1 MNNSINFCWRKHKL
15 LPLVAAISVSLSGAA
30 NAAILMEKIEVT
42 AQKRVQNL
50 QEVGVSVTAFN
61 AEQLNALG
69 WDNSMDVAAQTPGL
83 VATSNTG
90 DTSNI
95 ALFSIRGVNQGDYAE
110 GQEAPIAIYND
121 EVYLSSP
128 GASGAPS
135 FDLARIEVL
144 RGPQG
149 TLYGRNATGGLVHFI
164 SNKPTEYFESSID
177 MTVAEYGQFSMTGV
191 VSGSLS
197 DTVQGRLAIYDNRDD
212 GYVKNAS
219 GQDYRSDDTSSVRA
233 MVNVDIS
240 DDSTL
245 LMIGRFT
252 DIDTRGGVYHNRAT
266 KSTANGPVFCQSG
279 DTDCGAGIRYDAN
292 GVLEEFQGFFN
303 GDKSA
308 LTTGSLFDPRNGQ
321 LDDGIGG
328 VHEGAFDF
336 DSGVDRESSSLTAIF
351 NTGFSNGIHL
361 TSVTDF
367 TTSDKEYREDDDSSA
382 LNLVTY
388 VATADVEQLSQE
400 LRIDG
405 DTDTLRWTGGVYFLN
420 IKNDFSGAFQFPS
433 DGYLPTY
440 LADSETNTVSVF
452 GQIDVDLSETL
463 LLTAG
468 LRWTEDDKVLSYQL
482 TGEGAAFADGSNF
495 LYTGDVYDFDR
506 TDSEFSGK
514 LQLDWQA
521 SDEQLFYAGYNRGTK
536 GGGFN
541 TPSDGFTLASEVGF
555 EPEILTSY
563 EIGSK
568 TSFADDHGRFN
579 TSIFYYDY
587 ANYQGFFFSGTTSL
601 LINSEASFIGG
612 EAELTYATDNG
623 WDFLFGLSVLDTE
636 VNGVSNDGSTV
647 IKNQKALLAPEM
659 TANALIRKEWEMDG
673 ARVAAQI
680 STNYVGKE
688 YFNLINSEATAAG
701 NYALTNLK
709 VTYFSDDQNWEAS
722 AFVNNVFDKE
732 AVTFGYDLSDFGN
745 YSIYVVNPPRWAG
758 VNFKYT
764 WF

>member
-1 MNNSINFCWRKHKL
+1 MSNSINFCWKKHKV
-15 LPLVAAISVSLSGAA
+15 LPLVAAISVSLSGVASA
-30 NAAILMEKIEVT
+30 NILTEKIVVT

-61 AEQLNALG
+61 DQQLKALG

-95 ALFSIRGVNQGDYAE
+95 ALFSIRGVNQGDFAE

-164 SNKPTEYFESSID
+164 SNKPTEYFESAID
-177 MTVAEYGQFSMTGV
+177 MTVAEYGQLTVTGF
-191 VSGSLS
+191 VSGALS
-197 DTVQGRLAIYDNRDD
+197 DNVQGRLAIYDNKDD
-212 GYVKNAS
+212 GYVSNAS
-219 GQDYRSDDTSSVRA
+219 GPDYRSDDTTSVRA
-233 MVNVDIS
+233 MVNIDIS
-240 DDSTL
+240 DETSL
-245 LMIGRFT
+245 LMIARFT
-252 DIDTRGGVYHNRAT
+252 DIDTRGGVYNNRAT

-292 GVLEEFQGFFN
+292 GELQEFQGFFDA
-303 GDKSA
+303 DKSA
-308 LTTGSLFDPRNGQ
+308 PTSGSLFDPRNGQ

-328 VHEGAFDF
+328 VHDGAFDF
-336 DSGVDRESSSLTAIF
+336 DGGVERESSSLTAIL
-351 NTGFSNGIHL
+351 NTEFDNGIFL

-382 LNLVTY
+382 LDLVTY
-388 VATADVEQLSQE
+388 VSTADVEQLSQE

-405 DTDTLRWTGGVYFLN
+405 DVNKLRWTGGLYFLN
-420 IKNDFSGAFQFPS
+420 IKNEFSGAFQFPS
-433 DGYLPTY
+433 DGYLPKY
-440 LADSETNTVSVF
+440 IADSQTDTVSVF
-452 GQIDVDLSETL
+452 GQIDIDLSEDL

-468 LRWTEDDKVLSYQL
+468 LRWTEDDKELSYQL
-482 TGEGAAFADGSNF
+482 TGQGAVFADGSDF
-495 LYTGDVYDFDR
+495 LYTGDVYDFER

-521 SDEQLFYAGYNRGTK
+521 SDDQLFYAGYNRGTK

-555 EPEILTSY
+555 EPEVLTSY
-563 EIGSK
+563 EVGSK
-568 TSFADDHGRFN
+568 TSFADGNGRFN
-579 TSIFYYDY
+579 TSVFYYDY
-587 ANYQGFFFSGTTSL
+587 DNYQGFFFSGTTSL
-601 LINSEASFIGG
+601 LINSKASFVGG

-623 WDFLFGLSVLDTE
+623 WDFLLGLSVLDTE
-636 VNGVSNDGSTV
+636 VNGASNDGATV
-647 IKNQKALLAPEM
+647 IEDQQALLAPEV
-659 TANALIRKEWEMDG
+659 TANLLIRKEWELDG
-673 ARVAAQI
+673 ARVAAQV

-688 YFNLINSEATAAG
+688 YFNLINSEATEAG
-701 NYALTNLK
+701 NYALTNLRMS
-709 VTYFSDDQNWEAS
+709 YFSDNNWEAS
-722 AFVNNVFDKE
+722 VFVNNVFDKE

-758 VNFKYT
+758 VNFKYN
-764 WF
+764 WY

>member
-1 MNNSINFCWRKHKL
+1 MSNSINFCWKKYKV
-15 LPLVAAISVSLSGAA
+15 LPLVAAISVSLSGVASA
-30 NAAILMEKIEVT
+30 NILTEKIVVT

-61 AEQLNALG
+61 DQQLKALG

-95 ALFSIRGVNQGDYAE
+95 ALFSIRGVNQGDFAE

-135 FDLARIEVL
+135 FDLSRIEVL

-164 SNKPTEYFESSID
+164 SNKPTEYFESAID
-177 MTVAEYGQFSMTGV
+177 MTVAEYGQLTVTGF
-191 VSGSLS
+191 VSGALS
-197 DTVQGRLAIYDNRDD
+197 DNVQGRLAVYDNKDD
-212 GYVKNAS
+212 GYVSNAA
-219 GQDYRSDDTSSVRA
+219 GPDYRSDDTTSVRA
-233 MVNVDIS
+233 MVNMDLGDETS
-240 DDSTL
+240 L

-252 DIDTRGGVYHNRAT
+252 DIDTRGGVYNNRAT
-266 KSTANGPVFCQSG
+266 KSTADGPVFCQSG

-292 GVLEEFQGFFN
+292 GDLEEFQGFFDA
-303 GDKSA
+303 DKSA
-308 LTTGSLFDPRNGQ
+308 STTGSLFDPRNGQ

-328 VHEGAFDF
+328 VHDGAFDF
-336 DSGVDRESSSLTAIF
+336 DGGVDRESSSLTAIL
-351 NTGFSNGIHL
+351 NTEFSNGIYL

-382 LNLVTY
+382 LDLVTY
-388 VATADVEQLSQE
+388 VSTADVEQLSQE

-405 DTDTLRWTGGVYFLN
+405 DVDKLRWTAGLYFLN

-433 DGYLPTY
+433 DGYLPKY
-440 LADSETNTVSVF
+440 IADSQTDTVSVF
-452 GQIDVDLSETL
+452 GQVDVDLSDSL

-468 LRWTEDDKVLSYQL
+468 LRWTEDDKELSYQL
-482 TGEGAAFADGSNF
+482 TGASAITADGSNF
-495 LYTGDVYDFDR
+495 LYTGDIYDFER
-506 TDSEFSGK
+506 TDAEFSGK

-521 SDEQLFYAGYNRGTK
+521 SDDQLFYVGYNRGTK

-555 EPEILTSY
+555 EPEVLTSY
-563 EIGSK
+563 EVGSK
-568 TSFADDHGRFN
+568 TSFANGNGRFN
-579 TSIFYYDY
+579 TSVFYYDY
-587 ANYQGFFFSGTTSL
+587 DNYQGFFFSGTTSL
-601 LINSEASFIGG
+601 LINSKASFVGG

-623 WDFLFGLSVLDTE
+623 WDFLLGLSVLDTE
-636 VNGVSNDGSTV
+636 VNGASNDGATV
-647 IKNQKALLAPEM
+647 IEDQKALLAPEI
-659 TANALIRKEWEMDG
+659 TANLLIRKEWELDG
-673 ARVAAQI
+673 ARVAAQM

-688 YFNLINSEATAAG
+688 YFNLINSEATEAG
-701 NYALTNLK
+701 NYSLTNFRISYL
-709 VTYFSDDQNWEAS
+709 SDDKWEAS
-722 AFVNNVFDKE
+722 VFVNNVFDEE

-758 VNFKYT
+758 VNFKYN
-764 WF
+764 WY

>member
-1 MNNSINFCWRKHKL
+1 MSNSINFCWKKHKL
-15 LPLVAAISVSLSGAA
+15 LPLVAAVSVSLSGVADA
-30 NAAILMEKIEVT
+30 KLLTEKIVVT

-61 AEQLNALG
+61 DEQLKALG

-95 ALFSIRGVNQGDYAE
+95 ALFSIRGVNQGDFAE

-164 SNKPTEYFESSID
+164 SNKPTEYFESAID
-177 MTVAEYGQFSMTGV
+177 MTVAQYGQLSITGF
-191 VSGSLS
+191 VSGALS
-197 DTVQGRLAIYDNRDD
+197 DSIQGRLAVYDNKDD
-212 GYVKNAS
+212 GYVSNAV
-219 GQDYRSDDTSSVRA
+219 GPDYRSDDTTSVRA
-233 MVNVDIS
+233 MVNFDMS
-240 DDSTL
+240 DETSL

-252 DIDTRGGVYHNRAT
+252 DIDTRGGVYNNRAT
-266 KSTANGPVFCQSG
+266 KSTANGPIFCQSG

-292 GVLEEFQGFFN
+292 GNLEEFQGFFDA
-303 GDKSA
+303 DKSA
-308 LTTGSLFDPRNGQ
+308 STSGSLFDPRNGQ

-328 VHEGAFDF
+328 VHDGAFDF
-336 DSGVDRESSSLTAIF
+336 DGGVDRGSSSLTAILNTEF
-351 NTGFSNGIHL
+351 NNGIYL

-382 LNLVTY
+382 LDLVTY
-388 VATADVEQLSQE
+388 VSTADVEQLSQE

-405 DTDTLRWTGGVYFLN
+405 DTDKLRWTGGVYFLN
-420 IKNDFSGAFQFPS
+420 IKNEFSGAFQFPS
-433 DGYLPTY
+433 DGYLPKY
-440 LADSETNTVSVF
+440 VADSQTDTVSIF
-452 GQIDVDLSETL
+452 GQVDVDLSESL

-468 LRWTEDDKVLSYQL
+468 LRWTQDDKELSYQL
-482 TGEGAAFADGSNF
+482 TGQGAVFADGSDF
-495 LYTGDVYDFDR
+495 LYTGDVYDFTR
-506 TDSEFSGK
+506 TDAEFSGK

-521 SDEQLFYAGYNRGTK
+521 SDDQLFYVGYNRGTK

-555 EPEILTSY
+555 EPEVLTSY
-563 EIGSK
+563 EVGSK
-568 TSFADDHGRFN
+568 TSFADGNGRFN
-579 TSIFYYDY
+579 TSVFYYDY
-587 ANYQGFFFSGTTSL
+587 DNYQGFFFSGTTSL
-601 LINSEASFIGG
+601 LINSEASFVGG

-623 WDFLFGLSVLDTE
+623 WDFLLGLSILDTK
-636 VNGVSNDGSTV
+636 VNGASNDGATI
-647 IKNQKALLAPEM
+647 IKDQKALLAPEV
-659 TANALIRKEWEMDG
+659 TANLLIRKEWELDG
-673 ARVAAQI
+673 ARVAAQL
-680 STNYVGKE
+680 STNYIGKE
-688 YFNLINSEATAAG
+688 YFNLINSEATEAG
-701 NYALTNLK
+701 NYALTNLRMS
-709 VTYFSDDQNWEAS
+709 YFSDENWEAS
-722 AFVNNVFDKE
+722 VFVNNVFDKE

-758 VNFKYT
+758 VNFKYN

>member
-1 MNNSINFCWRKHKL
+1 MSNSINFCWKKHKL
-15 LPLVAAISVSLSGAA
+15 LPLAAAVSVSLSGVADA
-30 NAAILMEKIEVT
+30 KLLTEKIVVT

-61 AEQLNALG
+61 DEQLKALG

-95 ALFSIRGVNQGDYAE
+95 ALFSIRGVNQGDFAE

-164 SNKPTEYFESSID
+164 SNKPTEYFESAID
-177 MTVAEYGQFSMTGV
+177 MTVAEYGQLSITGF
-191 VSGSLS
+191 VSGALS
-197 DTVQGRLAIYDNRDD
+197 DSVQGRLAVYDNKDN
-212 GYVKNAS
+212 GYVSNAS
-219 GQDYRSDDTSSVRA
+219 GPDYRSDDTTSVRA
-233 MVNVDIS
+233 MVNFDIS
-240 DDSTL
+240 DETSL
-245 LMIGRFT
+245 LMIARFT
-252 DIDTRGGVYHNRAT
+252 DIDTRGGVYNNRAT
-266 KSTANGPVFCQSG
+266 KSTADGPIFCQSG

-292 GVLEEFQGFFN
+292 GDLEEFQGFFDA
-303 GDKSA
+303 DKSA
-308 LTTGSLFDPRNGQ
+308 STSGSLFDPRNGQ

-328 VHEGAFDF
+328 VHDGAFDF
-336 DSGVDRESSSLTAIF
+336 DGGVDRESSSLTATF
-351 NTGFSNGIHL
+351 NTEFSNGIYL

-382 LNLVTY
+382 LDLVTY
-388 VATADVEQLSQE
+388 VSTADVEQLSQE

-405 DTDTLRWTGGVYFLN
+405 DTDKLRWTGGVYFLN
-420 IKNDFSGAFQFPS
+420 IKNEFSGAFQFPS
-433 DGYLPTY
+433 DGYLPKFV
-440 LADSETNTVSVF
+440 ADSQTDTVSIF
-452 GQIDVDLSETL
+452 GQVDVDLSESL

-468 LRWTEDDKVLSYQL
+468 LRWTEDDKELSYQL
-482 TGEGAAFADGSNF
+482 TGQGAVFADGSDF
-495 LYTGDVYDFDR
+495 LYTGDVYDFTR
-506 TDSEFSGK
+506 TDAEFSGK
-514 LQLDWQA
+514 LQLDWQV
-521 SDEQLFYAGYNRGTK
+521 SDDQLFYVGYNRGTK

-541 TPSDGFTLASEVGF
+541 TPSDGFSLASEVGF
-555 EPEILTSY
+555 EPEVLTSY
-563 EIGSK
+563 EVGSK
-568 TSFADDHGRFN
+568 TSFADGNGRFN
-579 TSIFYYDY
+579 TSVFYYDY
-587 ANYQGFFFSGTTSL
+587 DNYQGFFFSGTTSL
-601 LINSEASFIGG
+601 LINSEASFVGG

-623 WDFLFGLSVLDTE
+623 WDFLLGLSILDTE
-636 VNGVSNDGSTV
+636 VDGASNDGTTV
-647 IKNQKALLAPEM
+647 IKDQKALLAPEV
-659 TANALIRKEWEMDG
+659 TANLLIRKEWELDG
-673 ARVAAQI
+673 ARVAAQL

-688 YFNLINSEATAAG
+688 YFNLINSEATEAG
-701 NYALTNLK
+701 NYALTNLRMS
-709 VTYFSDDQNWEAS
+709 YFSDDNWEAS
-722 AFVNNVFDKE
+722 VFVNNVFDKE

-758 VNFKYT
+758 VNVKYN

>member
-1 MNNSINFCWRKHKL
+1 MSNSINFCWKKYKV
-15 LPLVAAISVSLSGAA
+15 LPLVAAISVSLSGVASA
-30 NAAILMEKIEVT
+30 NILTEKIVVT

-61 AEQLNALG
+61 DQQLKALG

-95 ALFSIRGVNQGDYAE
+95 ALFSIRGVNQGDFAE

-135 FDLARIEVL
+135 FDLSRIEVL

-164 SNKPTEYFESSID
+164 SNKPTEYFESAID
-177 MTVAEYGQFSMTGV
+177 MTVAEYGQLTVTGF
-191 VSGSLS
+191 VSGALS
-197 DTVQGRLAIYDNRDD
+197 DNIQGRLAVYDNKDD
-212 GYVKNAS
+212 GYVSNAA
-219 GQDYRSDDTSSVRA
+219 GPDYRSDDTTSVRA
-233 MVNVDIS
+233 MVNMDLGDETS
-240 DDSTL
+240 L

-252 DIDTRGGVYHNRAT
+252 DIDTRGGVYNNRAT
-266 KSTANGPVFCQSG
+266 KSTADGPVFCQSG

-292 GVLEEFQGFFN
+292 GDLEEFQGFFDA
-303 GDKSA
+303 DKSA
-308 LTTGSLFDPRNGQ
+308 STTGSLFDPRNGQ

-328 VHEGAFDF
+328 VHDGAFDF
-336 DSGVDRESSSLTAIF
+336 DGGVDRESSSLTAIL
-351 NTGFSNGIHL
+351 NTEFSNGIYL

-382 LNLVTY
+382 LDLVTY
-388 VATADVEQLSQE
+388 VSTADVEQLSQE

-405 DTDTLRWTGGVYFLN
+405 DVDKLRWTAGLYFLN

-433 DGYLPTY
+433 DGYLPKY
-440 LADSETNTVSVF
+440 IADSQTDTVSVF
-452 GQIDVDLSETL
+452 GQVDFDLSDSL

-468 LRWTEDDKVLSYQL
+468 LRWTEDDKELSYQL
-482 TGEGAAFADGSNF
+482 TGASAITADGSSF
-495 LYTGDVYDFDR
+495 LYTGDIYDFER
-506 TDSEFSGK
+506 TDAEFSGK

-521 SDEQLFYAGYNRGTK
+521 SDDQLFYVGYNRGTK

-563 EIGSK
+563 EVGSK
-568 TSFADDHGRFN
+568 TSFADGNGRFN
-579 TSIFYYDY
+579 SSVFYYDY
-587 ANYQGFFFSGTTSL
+587 DNYQGFFFSGTTSL
-601 LINSEASFIGG
+601 LINSKASFVGG

-623 WDFLFGLSVLDTE
+623 WDFLLGLSVLDTE
-636 VNGVSNDGSTV
+636 VNGASNDGATV
-647 IKNQKALLAPEM
+647 IEDQKALLAPEV
-659 TANALIRKEWEMDG
+659 TANLLIRKEWELDG
-673 ARVAAQI
+673 ARVAAQM

-688 YFNLINSEATAAG
+688 YFNLINSEATEAG
-701 NYALTNLK
+701 NYSLTNFRVSYL
-709 VTYFSDDQNWEAS
+709 SDDKWEAS
-722 AFVNNVFDKE
+722 VFVNNVFDEE

-758 VNFKYT
+758 VNFKYN
-764 WF
+764 WY

>member
-1 MNNSINFCWRKHKL
+1 MSNSINFCWKKYKV
-15 LPLVAAISVSLSGAA
+15 LPLVAAISVSLSGVASA
-30 NAAILMEKIEVT
+30 NILTEKIVVT

-61 AEQLNALG
+61 DQQLKALG

-95 ALFSIRGVNQGDYAE
+95 ALFSIRGVNQGDFAE

-135 FDLARIEVL
+135 FDLSRIEVL

-164 SNKPTEYFESSID
+164 SNKPTEYFESAID
-177 MTVAEYGQFSMTGV
+177 MTVAEYGQLTVTGF
-191 VSGSLS
+191 VSGALS
-197 DTVQGRLAIYDNRDD
+197 DNVQGRLAVYDNKDD
-212 GYVKNAS
+212 GYVSNAA
-219 GQDYRSDDTSSVRA
+219 GPDYRSDDTTSVRA
-233 MVNVDIS
+233 MVNMDLGDETS
-240 DDSTL
+240 L

-252 DIDTRGGVYHNRAT
+252 DIDTRGGVYNNRAT
-266 KSTANGPVFCQSG
+266 KSTADGPVFCQSG

-292 GVLEEFQGFFN
+292 GDLEEFQGFFDA
-303 GDKSA
+303 DKSA
-308 LTTGSLFDPRNGQ
+308 STTGSLFDPRNGQ

-328 VHEGAFDF
+328 VHDGAFDF
-336 DSGVDRESSSLTAIF
+336 DGGVDRESSSLTAIL
-351 NTGFSNGIHL
+351 NTEFSNGIYL

-382 LNLVTY
+382 LDLVTY
-388 VATADVEQLSQE
+388 VSTADVEQLSQE

-405 DTDTLRWTGGVYFLN
+405 DVDKLRWTAGLYFLN

-433 DGYLPTY
+433 DGYLPKY
-440 LADSETNTVSVF
+440 IADSQTDTVSVF
-452 GQIDVDLSETL
+452 GQVDFDLSDSL

-468 LRWTEDDKVLSYQL
+468 LRWTEDDKELSYQL
-482 TGEGAAFADGSNF
+482 TGASAITADGSSF
-495 LYTGDVYDFDR
+495 LYTGDIYDFER
-506 TDSEFSGK
+506 TDAEFSGK

-521 SDEQLFYAGYNRGTK
+521 SDDQLFYVGYNRGTK

-555 EPEILTSY
+555 EPEVLTSY
-563 EIGSK
+563 EVGSK
-568 TSFADDHGRFN
+568 TSFADGNGRFN
-579 TSIFYYDY
+579 TSVFYYDY
-587 ANYQGFFFSGTTSL
+587 DNYQGFFFSGTTSL
-601 LINSEASFIGG
+601 LINSKASFVGG

-623 WDFLFGLSVLDTE
+623 WDFLLGLSVLDTE
-636 VNGVSNDGSTV
+636 VNGASNDGATV
-647 IKNQKALLAPEM
+647 IEDQKALLAPEV
-659 TANALIRKEWEMDG
+659 TANLLIRKEWELDG
-673 ARVAAQI
+673 ARVAAQM

-688 YFNLINSEATAAG
+688 YFNLINSEATEAG
-701 NYALTNLK
+701 NYSLTNFRVSYL
-709 VTYFSDDQNWEAS
+709 SDDKWEAS
-722 AFVNNVFDKE
+722 VFVNNVFDEE

-758 VNFKYT
+758 VNFKYN
-764 WF
+764 WY

>member
-1 MNNSINFCWRKHKL
+1 MSNSINFCWKKHKL
-15 LPLVAAISVSLSGAA
+15 LPLVAAISVSLSGVADA
-30 NAAILMEKIEVT
+30 KLLTEKIVVT

-61 AEQLNALG
+61 DEQLKALG

-95 ALFSIRGVNQGDYAE
+95 ALFSIRGVNQGDFAE

-164 SNKPTEYFESSID
+164 SNKPTEYFESAID
-177 MTVAEYGQFSMTGV
+177 LTIAEYGQFGISGF
-191 VSGSLS
+191 VSGALS
-197 DTVQGRLAIYDNRDD
+197 DDVQGRLAVYDNKDD
-212 GYVKNAS
+212 GYVSNAS
-219 GQDYRSDDTSSVRA
+219 GPDYRSDDTTSVRA

-240 DDSTL
+240 DETSL
-245 LMIGRFT
+245 LMIGRMT
-252 DIDTRGGVYHNRAT
+252 DIDTRGGVYNNRAT
-266 KSTANGPVFCQSG
+266 KSTADGPVFCQSG
-279 DTDCGAGIRYDAN
+279 DTDCGAGLRYDEN
-292 GVLEEFQGFFN
+292 GDLEEFQGFFDA
-303 GDKSA
+303 DKSA
-308 LTTGSLFDPRNGQ
+308 ITSGSLFDPRNGL

-328 VHEGAFDF
+328 VHDGAFDF
-336 DSGVDRESSSLTAIF
+336 DGGVDRESNSLTAIL
-351 NTGFSNGIHL
+351 NTGFDNGIHL

-388 VATADVEQLSQE
+388 VATADVEQFSQE

-405 DTDTLRWTGGVYFLN
+405 DNDTLRWTTGVYFLN

-433 DGYLPTY
+433 DGYLPKY
-440 LADSETNTVSVF
+440 IADSETDTMSIF
-452 GQIDVDLSETL
+452 GQIDVDLSKDL

-468 LRWTEDDKVLSYQL
+468 LRWTEDDKELSYQL
-482 TGEGAAFADGSNF
+482 TAEGAVFADGSDF

-514 LQLDWQA
+514 LQLDWQL
-521 SDEQLFYAGYNRGTK
+521 SDDQLFYAGYNRGTK

-541 TPSDGFTLASEVGF
+541 TPSDGFSLASEVGF

-563 EIGSK
+563 EVGSK
-568 TSFADDHGRFN
+568 TSFADGNGRFN
-579 TSIFYYDY
+579 TSVFYYDY
-587 ANYQGFFFSGTTSL
+587 DNYQGFFFSGTTSL
-601 LINSEASFIGG
+601 LINAEASFVGG

-623 WDFLFGLSVLDTE
+623 WDFLFGLSVLDTK
-636 VNGVSNDGSTV
+636 VNGASNDGATV
-647 IKNQKALLAPEM
+647 IKDQKAILAPEI
-659 TANALIRKEWEMDG
+659 TANVLIRKEWELDG
-673 ARVAAQI
+673 ARVAAQL
-680 STNYVGKE
+680 STNYIGKE
-688 YFNLINSEATAAG
+688 YFNLINSEATEAG
-701 NYALTNLK
+701 NYALTNFRLS
-709 VTYFSDDQNWEAS
+709 YFSGETWEAS
-722 AFVNNVFDKE
+722 LFVNNVFDKE

-758 VNFKYT
+758 VNFKYN
-764 WF
+764 WY

>member
-1 MNNSINFCWRKHKL
+1 
-15 LPLVAAISVSLSGAA
+15 VAAISVSLSGVASA
-30 NAAILMEKIEVT
+30 NILTEKIVVT

-61 AEQLNALG
+61 DQQLKALG

-95 ALFSIRGVNQGDYAE
+95 ALFSIRGVNQGDFAE

-164 SNKPTEYFESSID
+164 SNKPTEYFESAID
-177 MTVAEYGQFSMTGV
+177 MTVAEYGQLTVTGF
-191 VSGSLS
+191 VSGALS
-197 DTVQGRLAIYDNRDD
+197 DNVQGRLAIYDNKDD
-212 GYVKNAS
+212 GYVSNAS
-219 GQDYRSDDTSSVRA
+219 GPDYRSDDTTSVRA
-233 MVNVDIS
+233 MVNIDIS
-240 DDSTL
+240 DETSL
-245 LMIGRFT
+245 LMIARFT
-252 DIDTRGGVYHNRAT
+252 DIDTRGGVYNNRAT

-292 GVLEEFQGFFN
+292 GELQEFQGFFDA
-303 GDKSA
+303 DKSA
-308 LTTGSLFDPRNGQ
+308 PTSGSLFDPRNGQ

-328 VHEGAFDF
+328 VHDGAFDF
-336 DSGVDRESSSLTAIF
+336 DGGVERESSSLTAIL
-351 NTGFSNGIHL
+351 NTEFDNGIFL

-382 LNLVTY
+382 LDLVTY
-388 VATADVEQLSQE
+388 VSTADVEQLSQE

-405 DTDTLRWTGGVYFLN
+405 DVNKLRWTGGLYFLN
-420 IKNDFSGAFQFPS
+420 IKNEFSGAFQFPS
-433 DGYLPTY
+433 DGYLPKY
-440 LADSETNTVSVF
+440 IADSQTDTVSVF
-452 GQIDVDLSETL
+452 GQIDIDLSEDL

-468 LRWTEDDKVLSYQL
+468 LRWTEDDKELSYQL
-482 TGEGAAFADGSNF
+482 TGQGAVFADGSDF
-495 LYTGDVYDFDR
+495 LYTGDVYDFER

-521 SDEQLFYAGYNRGTK
+521 SDDQLFYAGYNRGTK

-555 EPEILTSY
+555 EPEVLTSY
-563 EIGSK
+563 EVGSK
-568 TSFADDHGRFN
+568 TSFADGNGRFN
-579 TSIFYYDY
+579 TSVFYYDY
-587 ANYQGFFFSGTTSL
+587 DNYQGFFFSGTTSL
-601 LINSEASFIGG
+601 LINSKASFVGG

-623 WDFLFGLSVLDTE
+623 WDFLLGLSVLDTE
-636 VNGVSNDGSTV
+636 VNGASNDGATV
-647 IKNQKALLAPEM
+647 IEDQQALLAPEV
-659 TANALIRKEWEMDG
+659 TANLLIRKEWELDG
-673 ARVAAQI
+673 ARVAAQV

-688 YFNLINSEATAAG
+688 YFNLINSEATEAG
-701 NYALTNLK
+701 NYALTNLRMS
-709 VTYFSDDQNWEAS
+709 YFSDNNWEAS
-722 AFVNNVFDKE
+722 VFVNNVFDKE

-758 VNFKYT
+758 VNFKYN
-764 WF
+764 WY

>member
-1 MNNSINFCWRKHKL
+1 MSNSINFCWKKQKL
-15 LPLVAAISVSLSGAA
+15 LPLVAAISVSLSGVADA
-30 NAAILMEKIEVT
+30 KLLTEKIVVT

-61 AEQLNALG
+61 DEQLKALG

-95 ALFSIRGVNQGDYAE
+95 ALFSIRGVNQGDFAE

-164 SNKPTEYFESSID
+164 SNKPTEYFESAID
-177 MTVAEYGQFSMTGV
+177 MTVAEYGQLSITGF
-191 VSGSLS
+191 VSGALS
-197 DTVQGRLAIYDNRDD
+197 DSVQGRLAVYDNKDD
-212 GYVKNAS
+212 GYVSNAS
-219 GQDYRSDDTSSVRA
+219 GPDYRSDDTTSVRA
-233 MVNVDIS
+233 MVNFDIS
-240 DDSTL
+240 DETSL
-245 LMIGRFT
+245 LMIARFT
-252 DIDTRGGVYHNRAT
+252 DIDTRGGVYNNRAT
-266 KSTANGPVFCQSG
+266 KSTADGPIFCQSG

-292 GVLEEFQGFFN
+292 GELEEFQGFFDA
-303 GDKSA
+303 DKSA
-308 LTTGSLFDPRNGQ
+308 PTSGSLFDPRNGQ

-328 VHEGAFDF
+328 VHDGAFDF
-336 DSGVDRESSSLTAIF
+336 DGGVDRESSSLTATL
-351 NTGFSNGIHL
+351 NTEFSNGIYL

-382 LNLVTY
+382 LDLVTY
-388 VATADVEQLSQE
+388 VSTADVEQLSQE

-405 DTDTLRWTGGVYFLN
+405 DTDKLRWTGGVYFLN
-420 IKNDFSGAFQFPS
+420 IKNEFSGAFQFPS
-433 DGYLPTY
+433 DGYLPKFV
-440 LADSETNTVSVF
+440 ADSQTDTVSIF
-452 GQIDVDLSETL
+452 GQVDVDLSKSL

-468 LRWTEDDKVLSYQL
+468 LRWTEDDKELSYQL
-482 TGEGAAFADGSNF
+482 TGQGAVTADGSDF
-495 LYTGDVYDFDR
+495 LYTGDVYDFTR
-506 TDSEFSGK
+506 TDAEFSGK
-514 LQLDWQA
+514 LQLDWQV
-521 SDEQLFYAGYNRGTK
+521 SDDQLFYVGYNRGTK

-541 TPSDGFTLASEVGF
+541 TPSDGFSLASEVGF

-563 EIGSK
+563 EVGSK
-568 TSFADDHGRFN
+568 TSFADGNGRFN
-579 TSIFYYDY
+579 TSVFYYDY
-587 ANYQGFFFSGTTSL
+587 DNYQGFFFSGTTSL
-601 LINSEASFIGG
+601 LINSEASFVGG

-623 WDFLFGLSVLDTE
+623 WDFLFGLSILETE
-636 VNGVSNDGSTV
+636 VNGASNDGTTV
-647 IKNQKALLAPEM
+647 IKDQKALLAPEV
-659 TANALIRKEWEMDG
+659 TANLLIRKEWELDG
-673 ARVAAQI
+673 ARVAAQL

-688 YFNLINSEATAAG
+688 YFNLINSEATEAG
-701 NYALTNLK
+701 NYALTNLRMS
-709 VTYFSDDQNWEAS
+709 YFSDDNWEAS
-722 AFVNNVFDKE
+722 VFVNNVFDKE

-758 VNFKYT
+758 VNVKYN

>member
-1 MNNSINFCWRKHKL
+1 MSNSINFCWKKHKL
-15 LPLVAAISVSLSGAA
+15 LPLAAAISVSLSGVADA
-30 NAAILMEKIEVT
+30 KLLTEKIVVT

-61 AEQLNALG
+61 DEQLKALG

-95 ALFSIRGVNQGDYAE
+95 ALFSIRGVNQGDFAE

-164 SNKPTEYFESSID
+164 SNKPTEYFESAID
-177 MTVAEYGQFSMTGV
+177 MTVAEYGQLSITGF
-191 VSGSLS
+191 VSGALS
-197 DTVQGRLAIYDNRDD
+197 DSVQGRLAVYDNKDD
-212 GYVKNAS
+212 GYVSNTA
-219 GQDYRSDDTSSVRA
+219 GPDYRSDDTTSVRA
-233 MVNVDIS
+233 MVNFDIS
-240 DDSTL
+240 DETSL
-245 LMIGRFT
+245 LMIARFT
-252 DIDTRGGVYHNRAT
+252 DIDTRGGVYNNRAT
-266 KSTANGPVFCQSG
+266 KSTADGPIFCQSG

-292 GVLEEFQGFFN
+292 GELEEFQGFFDA
-303 GDKSA
+303 DKSA
-308 LTTGSLFDPRNGQ
+308 STSGSLFDPRNGQ

-328 VHEGAFDF
+328 VHDGAFDF
-336 DSGVDRESSSLTAIF
+336 DGGVDRESSSLTATL
-351 NTGFSNGIHL
+351 NTEFSNGIYL

-382 LNLVTY
+382 LDLVTY
-388 VATADVEQLSQE
+388 VSTADVEQLSQE

-405 DTDTLRWTGGVYFLN
+405 DTDKLRWTGGLYFLN
-420 IKNDFSGAFQFPS
+420 IKNQFSGAFQFPS
-433 DGYLPTY
+433 DGYLPKFV
-440 LADSETNTVSVF
+440 ADSQTDTVSIF
-452 GQIDVDLSETL
+452 GQIDVDLSKSL

-468 LRWTEDDKVLSYQL
+468 LRWTEDDKELSYQL
-482 TGEGAAFADGSNF
+482 TGQGAVTADGSDF
-495 LYTGDVYDFDR
+495 LYTGDVYDFTR
-506 TDSEFSGK
+506 TDAEFSGK

-521 SDEQLFYAGYNRGTK
+521 SDDQLFYVGYNRGTK

-541 TPSDGFTLASEVGF
+541 TPSDGFSLASEVGF

-563 EIGSK
+563 EVGSK
-568 TSFADDHGRFN
+568 TSFADGNGRFN
-579 TSIFYYDY
+579 TSVFYYDY
-587 ANYQGFFFSGTTSL
+587 DNYQGFFFSGTTSL
-601 LINSEASFIGG
+601 LINSEASFVGG

-623 WDFLFGLSVLDTE
+623 WDFLLGLSILDTE
-636 VNGVSNDGSTV
+636 VNGASNDGTTV
-647 IKNQKALLAPEM
+647 IKDQKALLAPEV
-659 TANALIRKEWEMDG
+659 TANLLIRKEWELDG
-673 ARVAAQI
+673 ARVAAQL

-688 YFNLINSEATAAG
+688 YFNLINSEATEAG
-701 NYALTNLK
+701 NYALTNLRMS
-709 VTYFSDDQNWEAS
+709 YFSDDSWEAS
-722 AFVNNVFDKE
+722 VFVNNVFDKE

-758 VNFKYT
+758 VNFKYN

>member
-1 MNNSINFCWRKHKL
+1 MSNSINFCWKKYKV
-15 LPLVAAISVSLSGAA
+15 LPLVAAISVSLSGVASA
-30 NAAILMEKIEVT
+30 NILTEKIVVT

-61 AEQLNALG
+61 DQQLKALG

-95 ALFSIRGVNQGDYAE
+95 ALFSIRGVNQGDFAE

-135 FDLARIEVL
+135 FDLSRIEVL

-164 SNKPTEYFESSID
+164 SNKPTEYFESAID
-177 MTVAEYGQFSMTGV
+177 MTVAEYGQLTVTGF
-191 VSGSLS
+191 VSGALS
-197 DTVQGRLAIYDNRDD
+197 DNIQGRLAVYDNKDD
-212 GYVKNAS
+212 GYVSNAA
-219 GQDYRSDDTSSVRA
+219 GPDYRSDDTTSVRA
-233 MVNVDIS
+233 MVNMDLGDETS
-240 DDSTL
+240 L

-252 DIDTRGGVYHNRAT
+252 DIDTRGGVYNNRAT
-266 KSTANGPVFCQSG
+266 KSTADGPVFCQSG

-292 GVLEEFQGFFN
+292 GDLEEFQGFFDA
-303 GDKSA
+303 DKSA
-308 LTTGSLFDPRNGQ
+308 STTGSLFDPRNGQ

-328 VHEGAFDF
+328 VHDGAFDF
-336 DSGVDRESSSLTAIF
+336 DGGVDRESSSLTAIL
-351 NTGFSNGIHL
+351 NTEFSNGIYL

-382 LNLVTY
+382 LDLVTY
-388 VATADVEQLSQE
+388 VSTADVEQLSQE

-405 DTDTLRWTGGVYFLN
+405 DVDKLRWTAGLYFLN

-433 DGYLPTY
+433 DGYLPKY
-440 LADSETNTVSVF
+440 IADSQTDTVSVF
-452 GQIDVDLSETL
+452 GQVDFDLSDSL

-468 LRWTEDDKVLSYQL
+468 LRWTEDDKELSYQL
-482 TGEGAAFADGSNF
+482 TGASAITADGSSF
-495 LYTGDVYDFDR
+495 LYTGDIYDFER
-506 TDSEFSGK
+506 TDAEFSGK

-521 SDEQLFYAGYNRGTK
+521 SDDQLFYVGYNRGTK

-555 EPEILTSY
+555 EPEVLTSY
-563 EIGSK
+563 EVGSK
-568 TSFADDHGRFN
+568 TSFADGNGRFN
-579 TSIFYYDY
+579 TSVFYYDY
-587 ANYQGFFFSGTTSL
+587 DNYQGFFFSGTTSL
-601 LINSEASFIGG
+601 LVNSKASFVGG

-623 WDFLFGLSVLDTE
+623 WDFLLGLSVLDTE
-636 VNGVSNDGSTV
+636 VNGASNDGATV
-647 IKNQKALLAPEM
+647 IEDQKALLAPEV
-659 TANALIRKEWEMDG
+659 TANLLIRKEWELDG
-673 ARVAAQI
+673 ARVAAQM

-688 YFNLINSEATAAG
+688 YFNLINSEATEAG
-701 NYALTNLK
+701 NYSLTNFRVSYL
-709 VTYFSDDQNWEAS
+709 SDDKWEAS
-722 AFVNNVFDKE
+722 VFVNNVFDEE

-758 VNFKYT
+758 VNFKYN
-764 WF
+764 WY

>member
-1 MNNSINFCWRKHKL
+1 MSNSINFCWKKHKL
-15 LPLVAAISVSLSGAA
+15 LPLVAAVSVSLSGVADA
-30 NAAILMEKIEVT
+30 KLLTEKIVVT

-61 AEQLNALG
+61 DEQLKALG

-95 ALFSIRGVNQGDYAE
+95 ALFSIRGVNQGDFAE

-164 SNKPTEYFESSID
+164 SNKPTEYFESAID
-177 MTVAEYGQFSMTGV
+177 MTVAQYGQLSITGF
-191 VSGSLS
+191 VSGALS
-197 DTVQGRLAIYDNRDD
+197 DSIQGRLAVYDNKDD
-212 GYVKNAS
+212 GYVSNAV
-219 GQDYRSDDTSSVRA
+219 GPDYRSDDTTSVRA
-233 MVNVDIS
+233 MVNFDMS
-240 DDSTL
+240 DETSL

-252 DIDTRGGVYHNRAT
+252 DIDTRGGVYNNRAT
-266 KSTANGPVFCQSG
+266 KSTANGPIFCQSG

-292 GVLEEFQGFFN
+292 GNLEEFQGFFDA
-303 GDKSA
+303 DKSA
-308 LTTGSLFDPRNGQ
+308 STSGSLFDPRNGQ

-328 VHEGAFDF
+328 VHDGAFDF
-336 DSGVDRESSSLTAIF
+336 DGGVDRESSSLTAILNTEF
-351 NTGFSNGIHL
+351 NNGIYL

-382 LNLVTY
+382 LDLVTY
-388 VATADVEQLSQE
+388 VSTADVEQLSQE

-405 DTDTLRWTGGVYFLN
+405 DTDKLRWTGGVYFLN
-420 IKNDFSGAFQFPS
+420 IKNEFSGAFQFPS
-433 DGYLPTY
+433 DGYLPKY
-440 LADSETNTVSVF
+440 VADSQTDTVSIF
-452 GQIDVDLSETL
+452 GQVDVDLSESL

-468 LRWTEDDKVLSYQL
+468 LRWTQDDKELSYQL
-482 TGEGAAFADGSNF
+482 TGQGAVFADGSDF
-495 LYTGDVYDFDR
+495 LYTGDVYDFTR
-506 TDSEFSGK
+506 TDAEFSGK

-521 SDEQLFYAGYNRGTK
+521 SDDQLFYVGYNRGTK

-555 EPEILTSY
+555 EPEVLTSY
-563 EIGSK
+563 EVGSK
-568 TSFADDHGRFN
+568 TSFADGNGRFN
-579 TSIFYYDY
+579 TSVFYYDY
-587 ANYQGFFFSGTTSL
+587 DNYQGFFFSGTTSL
-601 LINSEASFIGG
+601 LINSKASFVGG

-623 WDFLFGLSVLDTE
+623 WDFLLGLSILDTK
-636 VNGVSNDGSTV
+636 VNGASNDGATI
-647 IKNQKALLAPEM
+647 IKDQKALLAPEV
-659 TANALIRKEWEMDG
+659 TANLLIRKEWELDG
-673 ARVAAQI
+673 ARVAAQL
-680 STNYVGKE
+680 STNYIGKE
-688 YFNLINSEATAAG
+688 YFNLINSEATEAG
-701 NYALTNLK
+701 NYALTNLRMS
-709 VTYFSDDQNWEAS
+709 YFSDENWEAS
-722 AFVNNVFDKE
+722 VFVNNVFDKE

-758 VNFKYT
+758 VNFKYN

>member
-1 MNNSINFCWRKHKL
+1 MSNSINFCWKKYKV
-15 LPLVAAISVSLSGAA
+15 LPLVAAISVSLSGVASA
-30 NAAILMEKIEVT
+30 NILTEKIVVT

-61 AEQLNALG
+61 DQQLKALG

-95 ALFSIRGVNQGDYAE
+95 ALFSIRGVNQGDFAE

-135 FDLARIEVL
+135 FDLSRIEVL

-164 SNKPTEYFESSID
+164 SNKPTEYFESAID
-177 MTVAEYGQFSMTGV
+177 MTVAEYGQLTVTGF
-191 VSGSLS
+191 VSGALS
-197 DTVQGRLAIYDNRDD
+197 DNIQGRLAVYDNKDD
-212 GYVKNAS
+212 GYVSNAA
-219 GQDYRSDDTSSVRA
+219 GPDYRSDDTTSVRA
-233 MVNVDIS
+233 MVNMDLGDETS
-240 DDSTL
+240 L

-252 DIDTRGGVYHNRAT
+252 DIDTRGGVYNNRAT
-266 KSTANGPVFCQSG
+266 KSTADGPVFCQSG

-292 GVLEEFQGFFN
+292 GDLEEFQGFFDA
-303 GDKSA
+303 DKSA
-308 LTTGSLFDPRNGQ
+308 STTGSLFDPRNGQ

-328 VHEGAFDF
+328 VHDGAFDF
-336 DSGVDRESSSLTAIF
+336 DGGVDRESSSLTAIL
-351 NTGFSNGIHL
+351 NTEFSNGIYL

-382 LNLVTY
+382 LDLVTY
-388 VATADVEQLSQE
+388 VSTADVEQLSQE

-405 DTDTLRWTGGVYFLN
+405 DVDKLRWTAGLYFLN

-433 DGYLPTY
+433 DGYLPKY
-440 LADSETNTVSVF
+440 IADSQTDTVSVF
-452 GQIDVDLSETL
+452 GQVDFDLSDSL

-468 LRWTEDDKVLSYQL
+468 LRWTEDDKELSYQL
-482 TGEGAAFADGSNF
+482 TGASAITADGSSF
-495 LYTGDVYDFDR
+495 LYTGDIYDFER
-506 TDSEFSGK
+506 TDAEFSGK

-521 SDEQLFYAGYNRGTK
+521 SDDQLFYVGYNRGTK

-555 EPEILTSY
+555 EPEVLTSY
-563 EIGSK
+563 EVGSK
-568 TSFADDHGRFN
+568 TSFADGNGRFN
-579 TSIFYYDY
+579 SSVFYYDY
-587 ANYQGFFFSGTTSL
+587 DNYQGFFFSGTTSL
-601 LINSEASFIGG
+601 LINSKASFVGG

-623 WDFLFGLSVLDTE
+623 WDFLLGLSVLDTE
-636 VNGVSNDGSTV
+636 VNGASNDGATV
-647 IKNQKALLAPEM
+647 IEDQKALLAPEV
-659 TANALIRKEWEMDG
+659 TANLLIRKEWELDG
-673 ARVAAQI
+673 ARVAAQM

-688 YFNLINSEATAAG
+688 YFNLINSEATEAG
-701 NYALTNLK
+701 NYSLTNFRVSYL
-709 VTYFSDDQNWEAS
+709 SDDKWEAS
-722 AFVNNVFDKE
+722 VFVNNVFDEE

-758 VNFKYT
+758 VNFKYN
-764 WF
+764 WY

>member
-1 MNNSINFCWRKHKL
+1 MSNSINFCWKKHKL
-15 LPLVAAISVSLSGAA
+15 LPFVAAVSVSLSGVADA
-30 NAAILMEKIEVT
+30 KLLTEKIVVT

-61 AEQLNALG
+61 DEQLKALG

-95 ALFSIRGVNQGDYAE
+95 ALFSIRGVNQGDFAE

-164 SNKPTEYFESSID
+164 SNKPTEYFESAID
-177 MTVAEYGQFSMTGV
+177 MTVAQYGQLSITGF
-191 VSGSLS
+191 VSGALS
-197 DTVQGRLAIYDNRDD
+197 DSIQGRLAVYDNKDD
-212 GYVKNAS
+212 GYVSNAV
-219 GQDYRSDDTSSVRA
+219 GPDYRSDDTTSVRA
-233 MVNVDIS
+233 MVNFDMS
-240 DDSTL
+240 DETSL

-252 DIDTRGGVYHNRAT
+252 DIDTRGGVYNNRAT
-266 KSTANGPVFCQSG
+266 KSTANGPIFCQSG

-292 GVLEEFQGFFN
+292 GNLEEFQGFFDA
-303 GDKSA
+303 DKSA
-308 LTTGSLFDPRNGQ
+308 STSGSLFDPRNGQ

-328 VHEGAFDF
+328 VHDGAFDF
-336 DSGVDRESSSLTAIF
+336 DGGVDRGSSSLTAILNTEF
-351 NTGFSNGIHL
+351 NNGIYL

-382 LNLVTY
+382 LDLVTY
-388 VATADVEQLSQE
+388 VSTADVEQLSQE

-405 DTDTLRWTGGVYFLN
+405 DTDKLRWTGGVYFLN
-420 IKNDFSGAFQFPS
+420 IKNEFSGAFQFPS
-433 DGYLPTY
+433 DGYLPKY
-440 LADSETNTVSVF
+440 VADSQTDTVSIF
-452 GQIDVDLSETL
+452 GQVDVDLSESL

-468 LRWTEDDKVLSYQL
+468 LRWTQDDKELSYQL
-482 TGEGAAFADGSNF
+482 TGQGAVFADGSDF
-495 LYTGDVYDFDR
+495 LYTGDVYDFTR
-506 TDSEFSGK
+506 TDAEFSGK

-521 SDEQLFYAGYNRGTK
+521 SDDQLFYVGYNRGTK

-555 EPEILTSY
+555 EPEVLTSY
-563 EIGSK
+563 EVGSK
-568 TSFADDHGRFN
+568 TSFADGNGRFN
-579 TSIFYYDY
+579 TSVFYYDY
-587 ANYQGFFFSGTTSL
+587 DNYQGFFFSGTTSL
-601 LINSEASFIGG
+601 LINSKASFVGG

-623 WDFLFGLSVLDTE
+623 WDFLLGLSILDTK
-636 VNGVSNDGSTV
+636 VNGASNDGATI
-647 IKNQKALLAPEM
+647 IKDQKALLAPEV
-659 TANALIRKEWEMDG
+659 TANLLIRKEWELDG
-673 ARVAAQI
+673 ARVAAQL
-680 STNYVGKE
+680 STNYIGKE
-688 YFNLINSEATAAG
+688 YFNLINSEATEAG
-701 NYALTNLK
+701 NYALTNLRMS
-709 VTYFSDDQNWEAS
+709 YFSDENWEAS
-722 AFVNNVFDKE
+722 VFVNNVFDKE

-758 VNFKYT
+758 VNFKYN

>member
-1 MNNSINFCWRKHKL
+1 MSNSIDFCWKKHKL
-15 LPLVAAISVSLSGAA
+15 LPLVAAVSVSLSGVADA
-30 NAAILMEKIEVT
+30 KLLTEKIVVT

-61 AEQLNALG
+61 DEQLKALG

-95 ALFSIRGVNQGDYAE
+95 ALFSIRGVNQGDFAE

-164 SNKPTEYFESSID
+164 SNKPTEYFESAID
-177 MTVAEYGQFSMTGV
+177 MTVAQYGQLSITGF
-191 VSGSLS
+191 VSGALS
-197 DTVQGRLAIYDNRDD
+197 DSIQGRLAVYDNKDD
-212 GYVKNAS
+212 GYVSNAV
-219 GQDYRSDDTSSVRA
+219 GPDYRSDDTTSVRA
-233 MVNVDIS
+233 MVNFDMS
-240 DDSTL
+240 DETSL

-252 DIDTRGGVYHNRAT
+252 DIDTRGGVYNNRAT
-266 KSTANGPVFCQSG
+266 KSTANGPIFCQSG

-292 GVLEEFQGFFN
+292 GNLEEFQGFFDA
-303 GDKSA
+303 DKSA
-308 LTTGSLFDPRNGQ
+308 STSGSLFDPRNGQ

-328 VHEGAFDF
+328 VHDGAFDF
-336 DSGVDRESSSLTAIF
+336 DGGVDRESSSLTAILNTEF
-351 NTGFSNGIHL
+351 NNGIYL

-382 LNLVTY
+382 LDLVTY
-388 VATADVEQLSQE
+388 VSTADVEQLSQE

-405 DTDTLRWTGGVYFLN
+405 DTDKLRWTGGVYFLN
-420 IKNDFSGAFQFPS
+420 IKNEFSGAFQFPS
-433 DGYLPTY
+433 DGYLPKY
-440 LADSETNTVSVF
+440 VADSQTDTVSIF
-452 GQIDVDLSETL
+452 GQVDVDLSESL

-468 LRWTEDDKVLSYQL
+468 LRWTQDDKELSYQL
-482 TGEGAAFADGSNF
+482 TGQGAVFADGSDF
-495 LYTGDVYDFDR
+495 LYTGDVYDFTR
-506 TDSEFSGK
+506 TDAEFSGK

-521 SDEQLFYAGYNRGTK
+521 SDDQLFYVGYNRGTK

-555 EPEILTSY
+555 EPEVLTSY
-563 EIGSK
+563 EVGSK
-568 TSFADDHGRFN
+568 TSFADGNGRFN
-579 TSIFYYDY
+579 TSVFYYDY
-587 ANYQGFFFSGTTSL
+587 DNYQGFFFSGTTSL
-601 LINSEASFIGG
+601 LINSEASFVGG

-623 WDFLFGLSVLDTE
+623 WDFLLGLSILDTK
-636 VNGVSNDGSTV
+636 VNGASNDGATI
-647 IKNQKALLAPEM
+647 IKDQKALLAPEV
-659 TANALIRKEWEMDG
+659 TANLLIRKEWELDG
-673 ARVAAQI
+673 ARVAAQL
-680 STNYVGKE
+680 STNYIGKE
-688 YFNLINSEATAAG
+688 YFNLINSEATEAG
-701 NYALTNLK
+701 NYALTNLRMS
-709 VTYFSDDQNWEAS
+709 YFSDENWEAS
-722 AFVNNVFDKE
+722 VFVNNVFDKE

-758 VNFKYT
+758 VNFKYN

>member
-1 MNNSINFCWRKHKL
+1 MSNSINFCWKKYKV
-15 LPLVAAISVSLSGAA
+15 LPLVAAISVSLSGVASA
-30 NAAILMEKIEVT
+30 NILTEKIVVT

-61 AEQLNALG
+61 DQQLKALG

-95 ALFSIRGVNQGDYAE
+95 ALFSIRGVNQGDFAE

-135 FDLARIEVL
+135 FDLSRIEVL

-164 SNKPTEYFESSID
+164 SNKPTEYFESAID
-177 MTVAEYGQFSMTGV
+177 MTVAEYGQLTVTGF
-191 VSGSLS
+191 VSGALS
-197 DTVQGRLAIYDNRDD
+197 DNVQGRLAVYDNKDD
-212 GYVKNAS
+212 GYVSNAA
-219 GQDYRSDDTSSVRA
+219 GPDYRSDDTTSVRA
-233 MVNVDIS
+233 MVNMDLGDETS
-240 DDSTL
+240 L

-252 DIDTRGGVYHNRAT
+252 DIDTRGGVYNNRAT
-266 KSTANGPVFCQSG
+266 KSTADGPVFCQSG

-292 GVLEEFQGFFN
+292 GDLEEFQGFFDA
-303 GDKSA
+303 DKSA
-308 LTTGSLFDPRNGQ
+308 STTGSLFDPRNGQ

-328 VHEGAFDF
+328 VHDGAFDF
-336 DSGVDRESSSLTAIF
+336 DGGVDRESSSLTAIL
-351 NTGFSNGIHL
+351 NTEFSNGIYL

-382 LNLVTY
+382 LDLVTY
-388 VATADVEQLSQE
+388 VSTADVEQLSQE

-405 DTDTLRWTGGVYFLN
+405 DVDKLRWTAGLYFLN

-433 DGYLPTY
+433 DGYLPKY
-440 LADSETNTVSVF
+440 IADSQTDTVSVF
-452 GQIDVDLSETL
+452 GQVDVDLSDSL

-468 LRWTEDDKVLSYQL
+468 LRWTEDDKELSYQL
-482 TGEGAAFADGSNF
+482 TGASAITADGSNF
-495 LYTGDVYDFDR
+495 LYTGDIYDFER
-506 TDSEFSGK
+506 TDAEFSGK

-521 SDEQLFYAGYNRGTK
+521 SDDQLFYVGYNRGTK

-555 EPEILTSY
+555 EPEVLTSY
-563 EIGSK
+563 EVGSK
-568 TSFADDHGRFN
+568 TSFADGNGRFN
-579 TSIFYYDY
+579 TSVFYYDY
-587 ANYQGFFFSGTTSL
+587 DNYQGFFFSGTTSL
-601 LINSEASFIGG
+601 LINSKASFVGG

-623 WDFLFGLSVLDTE
+623 WDFLLGLSVLDTE
-636 VNGVSNDGSTV
+636 VNGASNDGATV
-647 IKNQKALLAPEM
+647 IEDQKALLAPEI
-659 TANALIRKEWEMDG
+659 TANLLIRKEWELDG
-673 ARVAAQI
+673 ARVAAQM

-688 YFNLINSEATAAG
+688 YFNLINSEATEAG
-701 NYALTNLK
+701 NYSLTNFRISYL
-709 VTYFSDDQNWEAS
+709 SDDKWEAS
-722 AFVNNVFDKE
+722 VFVNNVFDEE

-758 VNFKYT
+758 VNFKYN
-764 WF
+764 WY

>member
-1 MNNSINFCWRKHKL
+1 MSNSINFCWKKHKL
-15 LPLVAAISVSLSGAA
+15 LPLAAAVSVSLSGVADA
-30 NAAILMEKIEVT
+30 KLLTEKIVVT

-61 AEQLNALG
+61 DEQLKALG

-95 ALFSIRGVNQGDYAE
+95 ALFSIRGVNQGDFAE

-164 SNKPTEYFESSID
+164 SNKPTEYFESAID
-177 MTVAEYGQFSMTGV
+177 MTVAEYGQLSITGF
-191 VSGSLS
+191 VSGALS
-197 DTVQGRLAIYDNRDD
+197 DSVQGRLAVYDNKDD
-212 GYVKNAS
+212 GYVSNAS
-219 GQDYRSDDTSSVRA
+219 GPDYRSDDTTSVRA
-233 MVNVDIS
+233 MVNFDIS
-240 DDSTL
+240 DETSL
-245 LMIGRFT
+245 LMIARFT
-252 DIDTRGGVYHNRAT
+252 DIDTRGGVYNNRAT
-266 KSTANGPVFCQSG
+266 KSTADGPIFCQSG

-292 GVLEEFQGFFN
+292 GDLEEFQGFFDA
-303 GDKSA
+303 DKSA
-308 LTTGSLFDPRNGQ
+308 STSGSLFDPRNGQ

-328 VHEGAFDF
+328 VHDGAFDF
-336 DSGVDRESSSLTAIF
+336 DGGVDRESSSLTATF
-351 NTGFSNGIHL
+351 NTEFSNGIYL

-382 LNLVTY
+382 LDLVTY
-388 VATADVEQLSQE
+388 VSTADVEQLSQE

-405 DTDTLRWTGGVYFLN
+405 DTDKLRWTGGVYFLN
-420 IKNDFSGAFQFPS
+420 IKNEFSGAFQFPS
-433 DGYLPTY
+433 DGYLPKFV
-440 LADSETNTVSVF
+440 ADSQTDTVSIF
-452 GQIDVDLSETL
+452 GQVDVDLSESL

-468 LRWTEDDKVLSYQL
+468 LRWTEDDKELSYQL
-482 TGEGAAFADGSNF
+482 TGQGAVFADGSDF
-495 LYTGDVYDFDR
+495 LYTGDVYDFTR
-506 TDSEFSGK
+506 TDAEFSGK
-514 LQLDWQA
+514 LQLDWQV
-521 SDEQLFYAGYNRGTK
+521 SDDQLFYVGYNRGTK

-541 TPSDGFTLASEVGF
+541 TPSDGFSLASEVGF
-555 EPEILTSY
+555 EPEVLTSY
-563 EIGSK
+563 EVGSK
-568 TSFADDHGRFN
+568 TSFADGNGRFN
-579 TSIFYYDY
+579 TSVFYYDY
-587 ANYQGFFFSGTTSL
+587 DNYQGFFFSGTTSL
-601 LINSEASFIGG
+601 LINSEASFVGG

-623 WDFLFGLSVLDTE
+623 WDFLLGLSILDTE
-636 VNGVSNDGSTV
+636 VDGASNDGTTV
-647 IKNQKALLAPEM
+647 IKDQKALLAPEV
-659 TANALIRKEWEMDG
+659 TANLLIRKEWELDG
-673 ARVAAQI
+673 ARVAAQL

-688 YFNLINSEATAAG
+688 YFNLINSEATEAG
-701 NYALTNLK
+701 NYALTNLRMS
-709 VTYFSDDQNWEAS
+709 YFSDDNWEAS
-722 AFVNNVFDKE
+722 VFVNNVFDKE

-758 VNFKYT
+758 VNVKYN

>member
-1 MNNSINFCWRKHKL
+1 MSNSINFCWKKYKV
-15 LPLVAAISVSLSGAA
+15 LPLVAAISVSLSGVASA
-30 NAAILMEKIEVT
+30 NILTEKIVVT

-61 AEQLNALG
+61 DQQLKALG

-95 ALFSIRGVNQGDYAE
+95 ALFSIRGVNQGDFAE

-135 FDLARIEVL
+135 FDLSRIEVL

-164 SNKPTEYFESSID
+164 SNKPTEYFESAID
-177 MTVAEYGQFSMTGV
+177 MTVAEYGQLTVTGF
-191 VSGSLS
+191 VSGALS
-197 DTVQGRLAIYDNRDD
+197 DNVQGRLAVYDNKDD
-212 GYVKNAS
+212 GYVSNAA
-219 GQDYRSDDTSSVRA
+219 GPDYRSDDTTSVRA
-233 MVNVDIS
+233 MVNMDLGDETS
-240 DDSTL
+240 L

-252 DIDTRGGVYHNRAT
+252 DIDTRGGVYNNRAT
-266 KSTANGPVFCQSG
+266 KSTADGPVFCQSG

-292 GVLEEFQGFFN
+292 GDLEEFQGFFDA
-303 GDKSA
+303 DKSA
-308 LTTGSLFDPRNGQ
+308 STTGSLFDPRNGQ

-328 VHEGAFDF
+328 VHDGAFDF
-336 DSGVDRESSSLTAIF
+336 DGGVDRESSSLTAIL
-351 NTGFSNGIHL
+351 NTEFSNGIYL

-382 LNLVTY
+382 LDLVTY
-388 VATADVEQLSQE
+388 VSTADVEQLSQE

-405 DTDTLRWTGGVYFLN
+405 DVDKLRWTAGLYFLN

-433 DGYLPTY
+433 DGYLPKY
-440 LADSETNTVSVF
+440 IADSQTDTVSVF
-452 GQIDVDLSETL
+452 GQVDVNLSDSL

-468 LRWTEDDKVLSYQL
+468 LRWTEDDKELSYQL
-482 TGEGAAFADGSNF
+482 TGASAITADGSNF
-495 LYTGDVYDFDR
+495 LYTGDIYDFER
-506 TDSEFSGK
+506 TDAEFSGK

-521 SDEQLFYAGYNRGTK
+521 SDDQLFYVGYNRGTK

-555 EPEILTSY
+555 EPEVLTSY
-563 EIGSK
+563 EVGSK
-568 TSFADDHGRFN
+568 TSFADGNGRFN
-579 TSIFYYDY
+579 TSVFYYDY
-587 ANYQGFFFSGTTSL
+587 DNYQGFFFSGTTSL
-601 LINSEASFIGG
+601 LINSKASFVGG

-623 WDFLFGLSVLDTE
+623 WDFLLGLSVLDTE
-636 VNGVSNDGSTV
+636 VNGASNDGATV
-647 IKNQKALLAPEM
+647 IEDQKALLAPEI
-659 TANALIRKEWEMDG
+659 TANLLIRKEWELDG
-673 ARVAAQI
+673 ARVAAQM

-688 YFNLINSEATAAG
+688 YFNLINSEATEAG
-701 NYALTNLK
+701 NYSLTNFRISYL
-709 VTYFSDDQNWEAS
+709 SDDKWEAS
-722 AFVNNVFDKE
+722 VFVNNVFDEE

-758 VNFKYT
+758 VNFKYN
-764 WF
+764 WY

>member
-1 MNNSINFCWRKHKL
+1 MSNSINFCWKKHKL
-15 LPLVAAISVSLSGAA
+15 LPLAAAVSVSLSGVADA
-30 NAAILMEKIEVT
+30 KLLTEKIVVT

-61 AEQLNALG
+61 DEQLKALG

-95 ALFSIRGVNQGDYAE
+95 ALFSIRGVNQGDFAE

-164 SNKPTEYFESSID
+164 SNKPTEYFESAID
-177 MTVAEYGQFSMTGV
+177 MTVAEYGQLSITGF
-191 VSGSLS
+191 VSGALS
-197 DTVQGRLAIYDNRDD
+197 DSVQGRLAVYDNKDD
-212 GYVKNAS
+212 GYVSNTA
-219 GQDYRSDDTSSVRA
+219 GPDYRSDDTTSVRA
-233 MVNVDIS
+233 MVNFDIS
-240 DDSTL
+240 DETSL
-245 LMIGRFT
+245 LMIARFT
-252 DIDTRGGVYHNRAT
+252 DIDTRGGVYNNRAT
-266 KSTANGPVFCQSG
+266 KSTADGPIFCQSG

-292 GVLEEFQGFFN
+292 GELEEFQGFFDA
-303 GDKSA
+303 DKSA
-308 LTTGSLFDPRNGQ
+308 STSGSLFDPRNGQ

-328 VHEGAFDF
+328 VHDGAFDF
-336 DSGVDRESSSLTAIF
+336 DGGVDRESSSLTATL
-351 NTGFSNGIHL
+351 NTEFSNGIYL

-382 LNLVTY
+382 LDLVTY
-388 VATADVEQLSQE
+388 VSTADVEQLSQE

-405 DTDTLRWTGGVYFLN
+405 DTDKLRWTGGLYFLN
-420 IKNDFSGAFQFPS
+420 IKNQFSGAFQFPS
-433 DGYLPTY
+433 DGYLPKFV
-440 LADSETNTVSVF
+440 ADSQTDTVSIF
-452 GQIDVDLSETL
+452 GQIDVDLSKSL

-468 LRWTEDDKVLSYQL
+468 LRWTEDDKELSYQL
-482 TGEGAAFADGSNF
+482 TGQGAVTADGSDF
-495 LYTGDVYDFDR
+495 LYTGDVYDFTR
-506 TDSEFSGK
+506 TDAEFSGK

-521 SDEQLFYAGYNRGTK
+521 SDDQLFYVGYNRGTK

-541 TPSDGFTLASEVGF
+541 TPSDGFSLASEVGF

-563 EIGSK
+563 EVGSK
-568 TSFADDHGRFN
+568 TSFADGNGRFN
-579 TSIFYYDY
+579 TSVFYYDY
-587 ANYQGFFFSGTTSL
+587 DNYQGFFFSGTTSL
-601 LINSEASFIGG
+601 LINSEASFVGG

-623 WDFLFGLSVLDTE
+623 WDFLLGLSILDTE
-636 VNGVSNDGSTV
+636 VNGASNDGTTV
-647 IKNQKALLAPEM
+647 IKDQKALLAPEV
-659 TANALIRKEWEMDG
+659 TANLLIRKEWELDG
-673 ARVAAQI
+673 ARVAAQL

-688 YFNLINSEATAAG
+688 YFNLINSEATEAG
-701 NYALTNLK
+701 NYALTNLRMS
-709 VTYFSDDQNWEAS
+709 YFSDDSWEAS
-722 AFVNNVFDKE
+722 VFVNNVFDKE

-758 VNFKYT
+758 VNFKYN

>member
-1 MNNSINFCWRKHKL
+1 MSNSINFCWKKHKL
-15 LPLVAAISVSLSGAA
+15 LPLVAAVSVSLSGVADA
-30 NAAILMEKIEVT
+30 KLLTEKIVVT

-61 AEQLNALG
+61 DEQLKALG

-95 ALFSIRGVNQGDYAE
+95 ALFSIRGVNQGDFAE

-164 SNKPTEYFESSID
+164 SNKPTEYFESAID
-177 MTVAEYGQFSMTGV
+177 MTVAQYGQLSITGF
-191 VSGSLS
+191 VSGALS
-197 DTVQGRLAIYDNRDD
+197 DSIQGRLAVYDNKDD
-212 GYVKNAS
+212 GYVSNAV
-219 GQDYRSDDTSSVRA
+219 GPDYRSDDTTSVRA
-233 MVNVDIS
+233 MVNFDMS
-240 DDSTL
+240 DETSL

-252 DIDTRGGVYHNRAT
+252 DIDTRGGVYNNRAT
-266 KSTANGPVFCQSG
+266 KSTANGPIFCQSG

-292 GVLEEFQGFFN
+292 GNLEEFQGFFDA
-303 GDKSA
+303 DKSA
-308 LTTGSLFDPRNGQ
+308 STSGSLFDPRNGQ

-328 VHEGAFDF
+328 VHDGAFDF
-336 DSGVDRESSSLTAIF
+336 DGGVDRESSSLTAILNTEF
-351 NTGFSNGIHL
+351 NNGIYL

-382 LNLVTY
+382 LDLVTY
-388 VATADVEQLSQE
+388 VSTADVEQLSQE

-405 DTDTLRWTGGVYFLN
+405 DTDKLRWTGGVYFLN
-420 IKNDFSGAFQFPS
+420 IKNEFSGAFQFPS
-433 DGYLPTY
+433 DGYLPKY
-440 LADSETNTVSVF
+440 VADSQTDTVSIF
-452 GQIDVDLSETL
+452 GQVDVDLSESL

-468 LRWTEDDKVLSYQL
+468 LRWTQDDKELSYQL
-482 TGEGAAFADGSNF
+482 TGQGAVFADGSDF
-495 LYTGDVYDFDR
+495 LYTGDVYDFTR
-506 TDSEFSGK
+506 TDAEFSGK

-521 SDEQLFYAGYNRGTK
+521 SDDQLFYVGYNRGTK

-555 EPEILTSY
+555 EPEVLTSY
-563 EIGSK
+563 EVGSK
-568 TSFADDHGRFN
+568 TSFADGNGRFN
-579 TSIFYYDY
+579 TSVFYYDY
-587 ANYQGFFFSGTTSL
+587 DNYQGFFFSGTTSL
-601 LINSEASFIGG
+601 LINSEASFVGG

-623 WDFLFGLSVLDTE
+623 WDFLLGLSILDTK
-636 VNGVSNDGSTV
+636 VNGASNDGATI
-647 IKNQKALLAPEM
+647 IKDQKALLAPEV
-659 TANALIRKEWEMDG
+659 TANLLIRKEWELDG
-673 ARVAAQI
+673 ARVAAQL
-680 STNYVGKE
+680 STNYIGKE
-688 YFNLINSEATAAG
+688 YFNLINSEATEAG
-701 NYALTNLK
+701 NYALTNLRMS
-709 VTYFSDDQNWEAS
+709 YFSDENWEAS
-722 AFVNNVFDKE
+722 VFVNNVFDKE

-758 VNFKYT
+758 VNFKYN

>member
-1 MNNSINFCWRKHKL
+1 MSKSINFCWKKHNL
-15 LPLVAAISVSLSGAA
+15 LPLAAAISVSLSGTV
-30 NAAILMEKIEVT
+30 NADLLMEKIVVT

-50 QEVGVSVTAFN
+50 QEVGISVTAFN
-61 AEQLNALG
+61 AEQLTALG
-69 WDNSMDVAAQTPGL
+69 WDNSLDVAAQTPGL

-95 ALFSIRGVNQGDYAE
+95 ALFSIRGVNQGDFAE
-110 GQEAPIAIYND
+110 GQEAPVAIYND

-135 FDLARIEVL
+135 FDLSRIEVL

-164 SNKPTEYFESSID
+164 SNKPTEDFEASVD
-177 MTVAEYGQFSMTGV
+177 LTLAEYGQFGVTGV

-197 DTVQGRLAIYDNRDD
+197 DNVQGRLAIYDNSDD
-212 GYVKNAS
+212 GYVKNTN
-219 GQDYRSDDTSSVRA
+219 GQDYRSDDTTSVRA
-233 MVNVDIS
+233 MVNVDIN
-240 DDSTL
+240 DDTSL
-245 LMIGRFT
+245 LLIGRFT
-252 DIDTRGGVYHNRAT
+252 DIATRGGVYHNRAT

-292 GVLEEFQGFFN
+292 GALEQFQGFFD

-328 VHEGAFDF
+328 VHDGAFDF
-336 DSGVDRESSSLTAIF
+336 DGGVDRESSSLTAIF
-351 NTGFSNGIHL
+351 NTEFSNGINL

-388 VATADVEQLSQE
+388 VSTADVDQFSQE
-400 LRIDG
+400 LRLDG
-405 DTDTLRWTGGVYFLN
+405 DSDTLRWTTGVYFLN

-433 DGYLPTY
+433 DGYFPNF
-440 LADSETNTVSVF
+440 LADSETDTISAF
-452 GQIDVDLSETL
+452 GQIDVDISKAL

-468 LRWTEDDKVLSYQL
+468 LRWTEDDKELSYQL
-482 TGEGAAFADGSNF
+482 TGEGAVFPDGSGF
-495 LYTGDVYDFDR
+495 LYTGDVYDFER

-514 LQLDWQA
+514 LQLDWQVNK
-521 SDEQLFYAGYNRGTK
+521 EQLFYAGYNRGTK

-541 TPSDGFTLASEVGF
+541 TPSDGVALPADVGF

-568 TSFADDHGRFN
+568 TSFADGKGRFN
-579 TSIFYYDY
+579 TSVFYYDY
-587 ANYQGFFFSGTTSL
+587 DNYQGFFFSGTTSL
-601 LINSEASFIGG
+601 LINSEASFMGG

-636 VNGVSNDGSTV
+636 VNGASNDGATV
-647 IKNQKALLAPEM
+647 IKDQKALLAPEM
-659 TANALIRKEWEMDG
+659 TANFLIRKEWELDG
-673 ARVAAQI
+673 ARVAAQV

-688 YFNLINSEATAAG
+688 YFNLINSEATEAG
-701 NYALTNLK
+701 KYALTNFRLS
-709 VTYFSDDQNWEAS
+709 YFSADESWETS
-722 AFVNNVFDKE
+722 LFVNNVFDKE

-758 VNFKYT
+758 VNFKYN

>member
-1 MNNSINFCWRKHKL
+1 MSNSINFCWKKHKL
-15 LPLVAAISVSLSGAA
+15 LPLVAAISVSLSGVADA
-30 NAAILMEKIEVT
+30 KLLTEKIVVT

-61 AEQLNALG
+61 DEQLKALG

-95 ALFSIRGVNQGDYAE
+95 ALFSIRGVNQGDFAE

-164 SNKPTEYFESSID
+164 SNKPTEYFESAID
-177 MTVAEYGQFSMTGV
+177 MTVAQYGQLSITGF
-191 VSGSLS
+191 VSGALS
-197 DTVQGRLAIYDNRDD
+197 DSIQGRLAVYDNKDD
-212 GYVKNAS
+212 GYVSNAV
-219 GQDYRSDDTSSVRA
+219 GPDYRSDDTTSVRA
-233 MVNVDIS
+233 MVNFDMS
-240 DDSTL
+240 DETSL

-252 DIDTRGGVYHNRAT
+252 DIDTRGGVYNNRAT
-266 KSTANGPVFCQSG
+266 KSTANGPIFCQSG

-292 GVLEEFQGFFN
+292 GNLEEFQGFFDA
-303 GDKSA
+303 DKSA
-308 LTTGSLFDPRNGQ
+308 STSGSLFDPRNGQ

-328 VHEGAFDF
+328 VHDGAFDF
-336 DSGVDRESSSLTAIF
+336 DGGVDRESSSLTAILNTEF
-351 NTGFSNGIHL
+351 NNGIYL

-382 LNLVTY
+382 LDLVTY
-388 VATADVEQLSQE
+388 VSTADVEQLSQE

-405 DTDTLRWTGGVYFLN
+405 DTDKLRWTGGVYFLN
-420 IKNDFSGAFQFPS
+420 IKNEFSGAFQFPS
-433 DGYLPTY
+433 DGYLPKY
-440 LADSETNTVSVF
+440 VADSQTDTVSIF
-452 GQIDVDLSETL
+452 GQVDVDLSESL

-468 LRWTEDDKVLSYQL
+468 LRWTQDDKELSYQL
-482 TGEGAAFADGSNF
+482 TGQGAVFADGSDF
-495 LYTGDVYDFDR
+495 LYTGDVYDFTR
-506 TDSEFSGK
+506 TDAEFSGK

-521 SDEQLFYAGYNRGTK
+521 SDDQLFYVGYNRGTK

-555 EPEILTSY
+555 EPEVLTSY
-563 EIGSK
+563 EVGSK
-568 TSFADDHGRFN
+568 TSFADGNGRFN
-579 TSIFYYDY
+579 TSVFYYDY
-587 ANYQGFFFSGTTSL
+587 DNYQGFFFSGTTSL
-601 LINSEASFIGG
+601 LINSEASFVGG

-623 WDFLFGLSVLDTE
+623 WDFLLGLSILDTK
-636 VNGVSNDGSTV
+636 VNGASNDGATI
-647 IKNQKALLAPEM
+647 IKDQKALLAPEV
-659 TANALIRKEWEMDG
+659 TANLLIRKEWELDG
-673 ARVAAQI
+673 ARVAAQL
-680 STNYVGKE
+680 STNYIGKE
-688 YFNLINSEATAAG
+688 YFNLINSEATEAG
-701 NYALTNLK
+701 NYALTNLRMS
-709 VTYFSDDQNWEAS
+709 YFSDENWEAS
-722 AFVNNVFDKE
+722 VFVNNVFDKE

-758 VNFKYT
+758 VNFKYN

>member
-1 MNNSINFCWRKHKL
+1 MSNSINFCWKKQKL
-15 LPLVAAISVSLSGAA
+15 LPLVAAISVSLSGVADA
-30 NAAILMEKIEVT
+30 KLLTEKIVVT

-61 AEQLNALG
+61 DEQLKALG

-95 ALFSIRGVNQGDYAE
+95 ALFSIRGVNQGDFAE

-164 SNKPTEYFESSID
+164 SNKPTEYFESAID
-177 MTVAEYGQFSMTGV
+177 MTVAEYGQLSITGF
-191 VSGSLS
+191 VSGALS
-197 DTVQGRLAIYDNRDD
+197 DSVQGRLAVYDNKDD
-212 GYVKNAS
+212 GYVSNAS
-219 GQDYRSDDTSSVRA
+219 GPDYRSDDTTSVRA
-233 MVNVDIS
+233 MVNFDIS
-240 DDSTL
+240 DETSL
-245 LMIGRFT
+245 LMIARFT
-252 DIDTRGGVYHNRAT
+252 DIDTRGGVYNNRAT
-266 KSTANGPVFCQSG
+266 KSTADGPIFCQSG

-292 GVLEEFQGFFN
+292 GELEEFQGFFDA
-303 GDKSA
+303 DKSA
-308 LTTGSLFDPRNGQ
+308 PTSGSLFDPRNGQ

-328 VHEGAFDF
+328 VHDGAFDF
-336 DSGVDRESSSLTAIF
+336 DGGVDRESSSLTATL
-351 NTGFSNGIHL
+351 NTEFSNGIYL

-382 LNLVTY
+382 LDLVTY
-388 VATADVEQLSQE
+388 VSTADVEQLSQE

-405 DTDTLRWTGGVYFLN
+405 DTDKLRWTGGVYFLN
-420 IKNDFSGAFQFPS
+420 IKNEFSGAFQFPS
-433 DGYLPTY
+433 DGYLPKFV
-440 LADSETNTVSVF
+440 ADSQTDTVSIF
-452 GQIDVDLSETL
+452 GQVDVDLSKSL

-468 LRWTEDDKVLSYQL
+468 LRWTEDDKELSYQL
-482 TGEGAAFADGSNF
+482 TGQGAVTADGSDF
-495 LYTGDVYDFDR
+495 LYTGDVYDFTR
-506 TDSEFSGK
+506 TDAEFSGK
-514 LQLDWQA
+514 LQLDWQV
-521 SDEQLFYAGYNRGTK
+521 SDDQLFYVGYNRGTK

-541 TPSDGFTLASEVGF
+541 TPSDGFSLASEVGF
-555 EPEILTSY
+555 EPEVLTSY
-563 EIGSK
+563 EVGSK
-568 TSFADDHGRFN
+568 TSFADGNGRFN
-579 TSIFYYDY
+579 TSVFYYDY
-587 ANYQGFFFSGTTSL
+587 DNYQGFFFSGTTSL
-601 LINSEASFIGG
+601 LINSEASFVGG

-623 WDFLFGLSVLDTE
+623 WDFLLGLSILDTE
-636 VNGVSNDGSTV
+636 VNGASNDGTTV
-647 IKNQKALLAPEM
+647 IKDQKALLAPEV
-659 TANALIRKEWEMDG
+659 TANLLIRKEWELDG
-673 ARVAAQI
+673 ARVAAQL

-688 YFNLINSEATAAG
+688 YFNLINSEATEAG
-701 NYALTNLK
+701 NYALTNLRMS
-709 VTYFSDDQNWEAS
+709 YFSDDNWEAS
-722 AFVNNVFDKE
+722 VFVNNVFDKE

-758 VNFKYT
+758 VNVKYN

>member
-1 MNNSINFCWRKHKL
+1 MSNSINFCWKKQKL
-15 LPLVAAISVSLSGAA
+15 LPLVAAISVSLSGVADA
-30 NAAILMEKIEVT
+30 KLLTEKIVVT

-61 AEQLNALG
+61 DEQLKALG

-95 ALFSIRGVNQGDYAE
+95 ALFSIRGVNQGDFAE

-164 SNKPTEYFESSID
+164 SNKPTEYFESAID
-177 MTVAEYGQFSMTGV
+177 MTVAEYGQLSITGF
-191 VSGSLS
+191 VSGALS
-197 DTVQGRLAIYDNRDD
+197 DSVQGRLAVYDNKDD
-212 GYVKNAS
+212 GYVSNAS
-219 GQDYRSDDTSSVRA
+219 GPDYRSDDTTSVRA
-233 MVNVDIS
+233 MVNFDIS
-240 DDSTL
+240 DETSL
-245 LMIGRFT
+245 LMIARFT
-252 DIDTRGGVYHNRAT
+252 DIDTRGGVYNNRAT
-266 KSTANGPVFCQSG
+266 KSTADGPIFCQSG

-292 GVLEEFQGFFN
+292 GDLEEFQGFFDA
-303 GDKSA
+303 DKSA
-308 LTTGSLFDPRNGQ
+308 STSGSLFDPRNGQ

-328 VHEGAFDF
+328 VHDGAFDF
-336 DSGVDRESSSLTAIF
+336 DGGVDRESSSLTATL
-351 NTGFSNGIHL
+351 NTEFSNGIYL

-382 LNLVTY
+382 LDLVTY
-388 VATADVEQLSQE
+388 VSTADVEQLSQE

-405 DTDTLRWTGGVYFLN
+405 DTDKLRWTGGVYFLN
-420 IKNDFSGAFQFPS
+420 IKNEFSGAFQFPS
-433 DGYLPTY
+433 DGYLPKFV
-440 LADSETNTVSVF
+440 ADSQTDTVSIF
-452 GQIDVDLSETL
+452 GQVDVDLSKSL

-468 LRWTEDDKVLSYQL
+468 LRWTEDDKELSYQL
-482 TGEGAAFADGSNF
+482 TGQGAVTADGSDF
-495 LYTGDVYDFDR
+495 LYTGDVYDFTR
-506 TDSEFSGK
+506 TDAEFSGK
-514 LQLDWQA
+514 LQLDWQV
-521 SDEQLFYAGYNRGTK
+521 SDDQLFYVGYNRGTK

-541 TPSDGFTLASEVGF
+541 TPSDGFSLASEVGF

-563 EIGSK
+563 EVGSK
-568 TSFADDHGRFN
+568 TSFADGNGRFN
-579 TSIFYYDY
+579 TSVFYYDY
-587 ANYQGFFFSGTTSL
+587 DNYQGFFFSGTTSL
-601 LINSEASFIGG
+601 LINSEASFVGG

-623 WDFLFGLSVLDTE
+623 WDFLFGLSILETE
-636 VNGVSNDGSTV
+636 VNGASNDGTTV
-647 IKNQKALLAPEM
+647 IKDQKALLAPEV
-659 TANALIRKEWEMDG
+659 TANLLIRKEWELDG
-673 ARVAAQI
+673 ARVAAQL

-688 YFNLINSEATAAG
+688 YFNLINSEATEAG
-701 NYALTNLK
+701 NYALTNLRMS
-709 VTYFSDDQNWEAS
+709 YFSDDNWEAS
-722 AFVNNVFDKE
+722 VFVNNVFDKE

-758 VNFKYT
+758 VNVKYN